1 MKYKVK
7 RKRTAIKIS
16 AITYGRT
23 INLGQGELAK
33 LEMSAELPRTMTV
46 EAAVNRLEILVK
58 SELDKRFRRFR

>member
-1 MKYKVK
+1 MPKKK
-7 RKRTAIKIS
+7 RSPIKIT

-33 LEMSAELPRTMTV
+33 LEMSAELPRSMTT

-58 SELDKRFRRFR
+58 NELDKRFRRFR